1 MRDMMNE
8 RIDFVTLVLY
18 IFMVIVMVLYL
29 VVVWL

>member
-1 MRDMMNE
+1 MMNE

-29 VVVWL
+29 VAVWL

>member
-1 MRDMMNE
+1 MMNE

-18 IFMVIVMVLYL
+18 IFKVIVIVLYL

>member
-1 MRDMMNE
+1 MMNE

-18 IFMVIVMVLYL
+18 SFMVIVMVLYL

>member
-1 MRDMMNE
+1 MMNE
-8 RIDFVTLVLY
+8 RIDFVKLVLY

>member
-1 MRDMMNE
+1 MNE

>member
-1 MRDMMNE
+1 MNE

-29 VVVWL
+29 VAVWL

>member
-1 MRDMMNE
+1 MMNE

>member
-1 MRDMMNE
+1 MMNE

-29 VVVWL
+29 VVGWL

>member
-1 MRDMMNE
+1 MMNE

-29 VVVWL
+29 VAGWL